1 MNKLINYYFNNTN
14 SMIIKNLILER
25 MFYVDNDFNYLVKL
39 LQEIT
44 RF

>member
-1 MNKLINYYFNNTN
+1 
-14 SMIIKNLILER
+14 MIIKNLILER
-25 MFYVDNDFNYLVKL
+25 MFYVDNDFNDLVKL